1 MKKLVP
7 VIFVLVSCS
16 FSFAQDTLPKFTVKN
31 IGANRIVISWV
42 NTFKNIRQIS
52 IQRSADSLKNFK
64 TILSVPDPTT
74 PQNGFVDTKA
84 PNDRMFY
91 RIYIMLEK
99 GVFFFSP
106 VKKPV
111 YDSSLIKKAITD
123 SIEARRKLTLDGRID
138 KLGTPVDST
147 KGPSV
152 KANGKEI
159 TNSFVASKYVYTLQ
173 DGYVRI
179 NLPDGNKK
187 YSIRFFDDKNTFLF
201 EIKEIPLK
209 NSKIDKSGFY
219 HSGWFSFELYED
231 GKLLEKHRFLI
242 PKEF

>member
-1 MKKLVP
+1 
-7 VIFVLVSCS
+7 
-16 FSFAQDTLPKFTVKN
+16 
-31 IGANRIVISWV
+31 
-42 NTFKNIRQIS
+42 
-52 IQRSADSLKNFK
+52 
-64 TILSVPDPTT
+64 
-74 PQNGFVDTKA
+74 
-84 PNDRMFY
+84 
-91 RIYIMLEK
+91 
-99 GVFFFSP
+99 
-106 VKKPV
+106 
-111 YDSSLIKKAITD
+111 
-123 SIEARRKLTLDGRID
+123 
-138 KLGTPVDST
+138 
-147 KGPSV
+147 
-152 KANGKEI
+152 
-159 TNSFVASKYVYTLQ
+159 LQ